1 MKLSFCTTG
10 CKKQNI
16 MDVISFAKEQSFDGI
31 DLWYGHIEQ
40 YEQDF
45 GPLATFILCCSNII

>member
-10 CKKQNI
+10 GKQQNI

-31 DLWYGHIEQ
+31 DL
-40 YEQDF
+40 
-45 GPLATFILCCSNII
+45 